1 MCHGVDDVVD
11 PRSKRLRRILLGI
24 MGTVGPFP
32 GVAVILIEAHR
43 HHDTPAVVINAAPV
57 WDGPILLIRMMK
69 RIVYNPWHLNALV
82 EVVQHV
88 KDGIAVLQ
96 LSQKYASWDS
106 TPTEADI
113 QGFYSSEPDFFLVA
127 ELNRRIVGFVYGR
140 ESTNVPDEVLRRWRA
155 TKVGSVEV
163 LAVEEQYRR
172 RGIATLLLNRL
183 FVVFRERG
191 IDTVTLSVPADERGA
206 KELYDKL
213 GFETRGF
220 FMKKTL

>member
-1 MCHGVDDVVD
+1 VH
-11 PRSKRLRRILLGI
+11 PAIRRY
-24 MGTVGPFP
+24 
-32 GVAVILIEAHR
+32 EK
-43 HHDTPAVVINAAPV
+43 N
-57 WDGPILLIRMMK
+57 
-69 RIVYNPWHLNALV
+69 
-82 EVVQHV
+82 
-88 KDGIAVLQ
+88 DGIAVLQ

-113 QGFYSSEPDFFLVA
+113 QGFHSSEPDFFLVA

-140 ESTNVPDEVLRRWRA
+140 ESKNVPDEVLRRWRA
-155 TKVGSVEV
+155 TKAGSVEV

-183 FVVFRERG
+183 FVVFRKRG
-191 IDTVTLSVPADERGA
+191 IDTVTLSVPADESGA

>member
-1 MCHGVDDVVD
+1 VR
-11 PRSKRLRRILLGI
+11 PAIRRY
-24 MGTVGPFP
+24 
-32 GVAVILIEAHR
+32 E
-43 HHDTPAVVINAAPV
+43 
-57 WDGPILLIRMMK
+57 
-69 RIVYNPWHLNALV
+69 
-82 EVVQHV
+82 E

-127 ELNRRIVGFVYGR
+127 ELNRRVVGLVYGR
-140 ESTNVPDEVLRRWRA
+140 ESKNVPDEVLRRWRA
-155 TKVGSVEV
+155 TRVGSVEV
-163 LAVEEQYRR
+163 LAVEKQYRR

-191 IDTVTLSVPADERGA
+191 IDTVTLSVPADESGA

-220 FMKKTL
+220 FMKKTI

>member
-1 MCHGVDDVVD
+1 V
-11 PRSKRLRRILLGI
+11 R
-24 MGTVGPFP
+24 
-32 GVAVILIEAHR
+32 
-43 HHDTPAVVINAAPV
+43 PAV
-57 WDGPILLIRMMK
+57 R
-69 RIVYNPWHLNALV
+69 RY
-82 EVVQHV
+82 EE

-127 ELNRRIVGFVYGR
+127 ELNRRIVGLVYGR
-140 ESTNVPDEVLRRWRA
+140 ESKNVPDEVLRRWRA
-155 TKVGSVEV
+155 TRVGSVEV

-220 FMKKTL
+220 FMKKTI

>member
-1 MCHGVDDVVD
+1 VH
-11 PRSKRLRRILLGI
+11 PAIRLYEEKDR
-24 MGTVGPFP
+24 
-32 GVAVILIEAHR
+32 VAVLR
-43 HHDTPAVVINAAPV
+43 
-57 WDGPILLIRMMK
+57 
-69 RIVYNPWHLNALV
+69 
-82 EVVQHV
+82 
-88 KDGIAVLQ
+88 

-127 ELNRRIVGFVYGR
+127 ELNKRIVGFIYGR
-140 ESTNVPDEVLRRWRA
+140 ESKNVPDKVLQRWKA

-183 FVVFRERG
+183 FRSFKRRG
-191 IDTVTLSVPADERGA
+191 IDTVTLTTPADEIGA

-213 GFETRGF
+213 GFETRGYF
-220 FMKKTL
+220 LKKKL